1 MADRTIKADITG
13 RVWKVLVQPGTQ
25 VAEDE
30 PIMMI
35 ESMKME
41 IPVVA
46 PSPGVIKSILVG
58 EGDDVAEGQEV
69 AIIVS

>member
-13 RVWKVLVQPGTQ
+13 RVWKIVAQPGTK

-30 PIMMI
+30 PIIMI

-46 PSPGVIKSILVG
+46 PGAGVVKSILVA
-58 EGDDVAEGQEV
+58 EGDDVAEGQEI
-69 AIIVS
+69 AIIDT